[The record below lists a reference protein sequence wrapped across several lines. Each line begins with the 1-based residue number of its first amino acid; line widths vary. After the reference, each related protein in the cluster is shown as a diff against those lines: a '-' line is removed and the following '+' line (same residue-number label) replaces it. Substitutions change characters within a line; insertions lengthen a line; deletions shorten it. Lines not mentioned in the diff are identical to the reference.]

1 MTSYFVL
8 LQDSYVYEC
17 VSLNLYVF
25 LIILLGPL
33 SSISLLIILTG
44 FLSYF
49 ILFFYYLL
57 DVCMLERDKE
67 GMDQDGW

>member
-1 MTSYFVL
+1 M
-8 LQDSYVYEC
+8 
-17 VSLNLYVF
+17 SLNLYVF

-49 ILFFYYLL
+49 ILFSYYLL

-67 GMDQDGW
+67 GMDQDGWWRGIEKSQGRKNYN

>member
-1 MTSYFVL
+1 M
-8 LQDSYVYEC
+8 QKC

-33 SSISLLIILTG
+33 SSISLLNILIG
-44 FLSYF
+44 FLLSYF
-49 ILFFYYLL
+49 ILFSYYLL

-67 GMDQDGW
+67 GMHQDGWWRGIGKS